1 MKIGVISDTH
11 LKEPHPEFKKAVEFH
26 FRDVE
31 KIFHAGDFVDWS
43 IAEYLSS
50 QKELVAVC
58 GNMDSQ
64 DIREAFP
71 RKRIIE
77 LKGFKIGLIHGGGPP
92 FGIESHIRG
101 EFDEVDAIVYGHTH
115 IPANHQVKNIYPVR
129 KPAACPVRSSASI
142 GACGGDEDEFILKR
156 TRGLMPRMNLPLEG
170 RRSSNG
176 VYFFNPGSPTRSFIH
191 KATLGILH
199 LGEKI
204 EGEIIKI

>member
-11 LKEPHPEFKKAVEFH
+11 LKEPHSEFKKAIESH

-43 IAEYLSS
+43 IAEYLSD
-50 QKELVAVC
+50 QKELFAVC

-64 DIREAFP
+64 DIRKAFP
-71 RKRIIE
+71 EKRIIE

-92 FGIESHIRG
+92 FGIESRIWG
-101 EFDEVDAIVYGHTH
+101 EFDEVNAIVYGHSHT
-115 IPANHQVKNIYPVR
+115 PANHWVKNI
-129 KPAACPVRSSASI
+129 
-142 GACGGDEDEFILKR
+142 L
-156 TRGLMPRMNLPLEG
+156 
-170 RRSSNG
+170 
-176 VYFFNPGSPTRSFIH
+176 FFNPGSLTRSYIH
-191 KATLGILH
+191 KPTFVILH